1 LAIKYLDAGRIRG
14 TAAERAALTYD
25 DTPTYTQLYESAGWK
40 VKDANA
46 FDADEANSEIDFS
59 IMRDNSNNAIT
70 YDLGANLSATWVMRF
85 VLNFSTN
92 TANTA
97 NYLIMGVTSADSDTA
112 GDGAQDGWCG
122 YIMNES
128 SLASKKRQGM
138 ISATNGVLTE
148 HQDRNENVS
157 FAEDEDYYCEL
168 SRTGTG
174 TGVFTT
180 RTGSHTGNVHN
191 TFSYTGGENAQNL
204 RYVRFS
210 DLVDNAGGTDQQ
222 VGTISAITIDDNA
235 TSYSSADHT
244 LTFAS
249 DIGITGGST
258 YFNVDSTIADA
269 LYLDPRRSSNNYAQT
284 WNLGSTLSETAWVL
298 RFKVNITSVD
308 NSGDTCRVFYG
319 MSDLPSSSGATGSHS
334 FIGTVSYTNQ
344 YQSQWYRLSTRGNS
358 LDVGENNQYAL
369 TETTLYIS
377 IERHSDTLFKIRW
390 TTNSDFT
397 GGSYYDSGVV
407 GREGGSGSTSSMD
420 LQYFWVSNINVSGNS
435 DAHIQ
440 GNIEYAKIWNGVTS
454 VGVTNPNLPNGTIF
468 EETDTRI
475 YYMWDGTDTW
485 NRVATT

>member
-1 LAIKYLDAGRIRG
+1 
-14 TAAERAALTYD
+14 
-25 DTPTYTQLYESAGWK
+25 
-40 VKDANA
+40 
-46 FDADEANSEIDFS
+46 
-59 IMRDNSNNAIT
+59 
-70 YDLGANLSATWVMRF
+70 
-85 VLNFSTN
+85 
-92 TANTA
+92 
-97 NYLIMGVTSADSDTA
+97 
-112 GDGAQDGWCG
+112 
-122 YIMNES
+122 
-128 SLASKKRQGM
+128 
-138 ISATNGVLTE
+138 
-148 HQDRNENVS
+148 
-157 FAEDEDYYCEL
+157 
-168 SRTGTG
+168 
-174 TGVFTT
+174 
-180 RTGSHTGNVHN
+180 
-191 TFSYTGGENAQNL
+191 
-204 RYVRFS
+204 
-210 DLVDNAGGTDQQ
+210 
-222 VGTISAITIDDNA
+222 
-235 TSYSSADHT
+235 
-244 LTFAS
+244 
-249 DIGITGGST
+249 
-258 YFNVDSTIADA
+258 

-298 RFKVNITSVD
+298 RFKLNITSVD